1 MPEVSLDTTVSAP
14 AWATPQ
20 RLLQLSVMVA
30 ILTIVLKTLAWVI
43 SGSVGLLS
51 DALESLVNLIGALF
65 ALGMVTIARY
75 PADEGHPYG
84 HSKAEYFSS
93 GFEGVLIFGAAVAI
107 LWASVDRLRHP
118 QPLDQIGWGLALSVA
133 SSILNG
139 MLAWL
144 MMRAAHAHRSMA
156 LQADARHLYT
166 DVWTSAGVVLGLMAV
181 LATGWLWLDAVI
193 AILVALN
200 ILKEGGTLI
209 WQASQGLMDQAMDE
223 ESLRKIEQRV
233 HIFCLG
239 WPGEIYSD
247 RLTSRRAGMR
257 NFVDLHLHMPAH
269 WSLGRANQLRTE
281 LETDLMQTIPGL
293 RVAIEILPTDA
304 MTAYEKAEHNPPAC
318 NHHQGVQ

>member
-1 MPEVSLDTTVSAP
+1 MPEAPFDTTAAVP

-20 RLLQLSVMVA
+20 RLLQMSVMVA
-30 ILTIVLKTLAWVI
+30 MVTIVLKTLAWVI

-51 DALESLVNLIGALF
+51 DALESMVNLVGALF
-65 ALGMVTIARY
+65 ALGMVTVARY

-93 GFEGVLIFGAAVAI
+93 GFEGVLIFGAAAAI
-107 LWASVDRLRHP
+107 LWACVDRLQNP
-118 QPLDQIGWGLALSVA
+118 QPLDQIGWGLALSIM
-133 SSILNG
+133 SSMLNG

-144 MMRAAHAHRSMA
+144 MMRAAHAHRSMS

-166 DVWTSAGVVLGLMAV
+166 DVWTSAGVVLGLLAV

-200 ILKEGGTLI
+200 ILKEGSTLI
-209 WQASQGLMDQAMDE
+209 WHSSQGLMDQAIDE
-223 ESLRKIEQRV
+223 ESLRKIEQRI
-233 HIFCLG
+233 HAFCLR

-257 NFVDLHLHMPAH
+257 SFIDLHLHMPAH

-293 RVAIEILPTDA
+293 MVAIEVLPADTI
-304 MTAYEKAEHNPPAC
+304 TGYEQAEHND
-318 NHHQGVQ
+318 HQGK